1 VLLAALPLAAGCRNI
16 SGFST
21 GSGSYQGPVVPASFV
36 LAGIANDVNLCL
48 TLDTDHL
55 QDGPGAVSTSD
66 GMFEATPL
74 RPIPQIWQDP
84 LSTLN
89 FGEGR
94 LKNMVYMA
102 APEPDAGNPTD
113 VTVVISLLDS
123 GNVEVRLVR
132 GAPTISPDGGSA
144 NGASI
149 FAVFTLQKQ
158 PTACPF

>member
-1 VLLAALPLAAGCRNI
+1 
-16 SGFST
+16 
-21 GSGSYQGPVVPASFV
+21 VVPASFV
-36 LAGIANDVNLCL
+36 LAGVANDVNLCL

-55 QDGPGAVSTSD
+55 QDGPGTVSTSD

-94 LKNMVYMA
+94 LKNMLYMA
-102 APEPDAGNPTD
+102 APQPDAGNPTD
-113 VTVVISLLDS
+113 VTVVVSLMDS

-132 GAPTISPDGGSA
+132 GAPSVSPDGAGTT
-144 NGASI
+144 GASI
-149 FAVFTLQKQ
+149 FAVFTLEKQ